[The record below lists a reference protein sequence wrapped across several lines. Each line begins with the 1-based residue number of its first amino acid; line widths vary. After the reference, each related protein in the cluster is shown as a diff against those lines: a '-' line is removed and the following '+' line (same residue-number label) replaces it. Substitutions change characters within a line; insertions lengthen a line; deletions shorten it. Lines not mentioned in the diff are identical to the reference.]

1 MIIAVDGPAGS
12 GKSTISKLIAE
23 KLNLLY
29 IDTGAMYRAVT
40 FMWLQTQ
47 LLAKPYLEEKLITDN
62 DVRKAIKKEILYK
75 HHEKA
80 LQIICDNIK
89 IRLETSDLGLKTFL
103 NDIDISEYIRTTL
116 VTQNVSHIASYKEVR
131 TFLVDEQRRISQGTD
146 VILDGRDI
154 GTVVFPFADY
164 KFFLTASIEVRA
176 KRRLEDMKKIG
187 EEISLEELCAD
198 LKRRDHLDS
207 TREEAPLLKAHD
219 AIEINTDNF
228 SIEEVKNQILKKL
241 LKFSP

>member
-12 GKSTISKLIAE
+12 GKSTISKLISKE
-23 KLNLLY
+23 LNLLY

-40 FMWLQTQ
+40 YTWLQLQ
-47 LLAKPYLEEKLITDN
+47 LLARPYLEDKLIPDL
-62 DVRKAIKKEILYK
+62 DIRKAIKKEILYK

-80 LQIICDNIK
+80 LKIICDNIQIK
-89 IRLETSDLGLKTFL
+89 LENTDSGLKTFV
-103 NDIDISEYIRTTL
+103 NEVDISDYIRNIA

-131 TFLVDEQRRISQGTD
+131 TFLVDEQRRIAEGAN

-164 KFFLTASIEVRA
+164 KFFLTASVEVRA

-187 EEISLEELCAD
+187 EEISLEELIAD
-198 LKRRDHLDS
+198 LERRDHLDS
-207 TREEAPLLKAHD
+207 TRDESPLIKAKD
-219 AIEINTDNF
+219 ALEINTDNL
-228 SIEEVKNQILKKL
+228 SIDELKDKILNII
-241 LKFSP
+241 SANT

>member
-12 GKSTISKLIAE
+12 GKSTISKLVAKE
-23 KLNLLY
+23 LNLLY

-40 FMWLQTQ
+40 FLWLQSQ
-47 LLAKPYLEEKLITDN
+47 LLLRPYIEEEIITEKTI
-62 DVRKAIKKEILYK
+62 RKAIKTEILYK

-80 LQIICDNIK
+80 LDIICKNIK
-89 IRLETSDLGLKTFL
+89 IHFQNSESGIRTLINGIDVSD
-103 NDIDISEYIRTTL
+103 YIRGIA

-131 TFLVDEQRRISQGTD
+131 TFLVEEQRRISRGES

-164 KFFLTASIEVRA
+164 KFFLTASVEIRA

-187 EEISLEELCAD
+187 ESISLEELSAD

-207 TREEAPLLKAHD
+207 TREESPLIKAAD
-219 AIEINTDNF
+219 AIEINTDNLN
-228 SIEEVKNQILKKL
+228 IDEVKNFILEYVQKK
-241 LKFSP
+241 

>member
-29 IDTGAMYRAVT
+29 IDTGAMYRAIT

-89 IRLETSDLGLKTFL
+89 SD
-103 NDIDISEYIRTTL
+103 
-116 VTQNVSHIASYKEVR
+116 
-131 TFLVDEQRRISQGTD
+131 
-146 VILDGRDI
+146 
-154 GTVVFPFADY
+154 
-164 KFFLTASIEVRA
+164 
-176 KRRLEDMKKIG
+176 
-187 EEISLEELCAD
+187 
-198 LKRRDHLDS
+198 
-207 TREEAPLLKAHD
+207 
-219 AIEINTDNF
+219 
-228 SIEEVKNQILKKL
+228 
-241 LKFSP
+241 